1 VRARQRR
8 LEATQAADKA
18 IDTQYA
24 YLFVAGL
31 FNEFYPGYLRETVTH
46 FSAAGVRSSSCQALI
61 PLERWRWPGSHNQL
75 PPPREDDLATEAE
88 SLGFLATPLGTRS
101 YWWGGMGTQAVAV
114 LSGARGDALVRDN
127 AVRILAE
134 VETLASR
141 TGKRVVLVG
150 HSKGGLD
157 CAAALAL
164 FEHRLAPHVRGLVT
178 VQSPYGG
185 SPIAADLLAE
195 PTLAKAVEVI
205 LEKLVGAPAG
215 EHHLPSS
222 PVCSPHAHTH
232 TPTHSPLNP
241 TLCARTR
248 TDGPQA

>member
-1 VRARQRR
+1 
-8 LEATQAADKA
+8 
-18 IDTQYA
+18 
-24 YLFVAGL
+24 
-31 FNEFYPGYLRETVTH
+31 
-46 FSAAGVRSSSCQALI
+46 
-61 PLERWRWPGSHNQL
+61 
-75 PPPREDDLATEAE
+75 
-88 SLGFLATPLGTRS
+88 
-101 YWWGGMGTQAVAV
+101 MGTQAVAV

-164 FEHRLAPHVRGLVT
+164 FEDRLAQHVRGLVT

-215 EHHLPSS
+215 EGHFQSS
-222 PVCSPHAHTH
+222 PCVRPIHAPKHTSTTLAARARGQKGIKAEGSMSAFRSTTTH
-232 TPTHSPLNP
+232 AVTPSHNSSANSSETALYRRAHLV
-241 TLCARTR
+241 LHA
-248 TDGPQA
+248 

>member
-1 VRARQRR
+1 
-8 LEATQAADKA
+8 
-18 IDTQYA
+18 
-24 YLFVAGL
+24 
-31 FNEFYPGYLRETVTH
+31 
-46 FSAAGVRSSSCQALI
+46 
-61 PLERWRWPGSHNQL
+61 
-75 PPPREDDLATEAE
+75 
-88 SLGFLATPLGTRS
+88 
-101 YWWGGMGTQAVAV
+101 M
-114 LSGARGDALVRDN
+114 LSGARGDGLVRDN

-164 FEHRLAPHVRGLVT
+164 FEERLAEHVRGLVT

-215 EHHLPSS
+215 EEHFPSS
-222 PVCSPHAHTH
+222 PVFAPWTLPHSPQPFSLRPHAEQRTSRLREVCQ
-232 TPTHSPLNP
+232 PTVSNVVALRPTTAHAAATLTLNLSSNSTETAPLSPYIS
-241 TLCARTR
+241 CVHA
-248 TDGPQA
+248 

>member
-1 VRARQRR
+1 
-8 LEATQAADKA
+8 
-18 IDTQYA
+18 
-24 YLFVAGL
+24 
-31 FNEFYPGYLRETVTH
+31 
-46 FSAAGVRSSSCQALI
+46 
-61 PLERWRWPGSHNQL
+61 
-75 PPPREDDLATEAE
+75 
-88 SLGFLATPLGTRS
+88 
-101 YWWGGMGTQAVAV
+101 M
-114 LSGARGDALVRDN
+114 LSGARGDGLVRDN

-164 FEHRLAPHVRGLVT
+164 FEERLAEHVRGLVT

-215 EHHLPSS
+215 EEHFPSS
-222 PVCSPHAHTH
+222 PCSLRGRSHTH
-232 TPTHSPLNP
+232 LNHSR
-241 TLCARTR
+241 CARTR
-248 TDGPQA
+248 SNGPQG